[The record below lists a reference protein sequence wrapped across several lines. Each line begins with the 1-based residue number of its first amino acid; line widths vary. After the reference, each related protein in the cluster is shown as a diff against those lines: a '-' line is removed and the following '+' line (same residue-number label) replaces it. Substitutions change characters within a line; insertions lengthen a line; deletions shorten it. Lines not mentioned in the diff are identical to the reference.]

1 MQHQMRKWPK
11 KSLLLRKEN
20 DTHQAPQLVSLQNKI
35 NHHKWDVWISAL
47 LQPPTCAGGCTSA
60 NPSNAKPSKGNGAG
74 PASVRG
80 WERSLPGQG
89 MRPTALVSAYGV
101 CREPPACSPYH
112 YCQPHPNPRYH
123 FQSSCVLAVLNS
135 LTLSFPH
142 TLSCS

>member
-1 MQHQMRKWPK
+1 MRKWPK

-35 NHHKWDVWISAL
+35 NHHKWDVWISPL

-80 WERSLPGQG
+80 WERSLRGPSLARGCVPQHCYQLTVCAG
-89 MRPTALVSAYGV
+89 SPQHAHPATIVSHTPT
-101 CREPPACSPYH
+101 PDTIFNH
-112 YCQPHPNPRYH
+112 
-123 FQSSCVLAVLNS
+123 LAFWRS
-135 LTLSFPH
+135 
-142 TLSCS
+142 